1 MCYCYPG
8 ECLFKKK
15 KVPSD
20 FFRTLLFSI
29 FLASLVLTPRRR
41 GGAPTQPPARSR
53 RETRMPDA
61 VWNFNFFNSSAL
73 REGRERDREREEWG
87 KKGHKEEN
95 ILCRSCARAPCF
107 RGTSGW
113 EKDEKEEAEGEGTA
127 QICGCRGF
135 RLRRKSAA
143 SSQCPINFSRLL
155 ANFGDVSVFAHFLLS
170 SIPPCLPFFPVSR
183 VPSRRRRK
191 KKSTPRVFHFDSRST
206 THVSFSEWRSRCARA
221 RNAVCTT
228 LLLLFFFFFFPI
240 FRRSPILLG
249 SLDFG
254 GLHF

>member
-1 MCYCYPG
+1 M
-8 ECLFKKK
+8 
-15 KVPSD
+15 
-20 FFRTLLFSI
+20 
-29 FLASLVLTPRRR
+29 LTPRRR

-95 ILCRSCARAPCF
+95 ILCRSCARAPRF

-170 SIPPCLPFFPVSR
+170 SIPPCLPFFPASR
-183 VPSRRRRK
+183 VPCRRRRK
-191 KKSTPRVFHFDSRST
+191 KKAHREYFISIRARRRTFRFPNGAHGAQERETPSVPRSS
-206 THVSFSEWRSRCARA
+206 SFS
-221 RNAVCTT
+221 
-228 LLLLFFFFFFPI
+228 FFFFFPI